1 VQPRAAHPWESRL
14 LLAALVALAIAG
26 GLSVAQG
33 YGVLPLPATALTAV
47 RWLAIAVL
55 AAYAAARRSL
65 TTWILASMVIGGEI
79 GHDFPAFAINLRVLS
94 LVFLRLIKT
103 IIAPLLFG
111 TLVVG
116 IAGHT
121 DLKKVGRMGVKA
133 LVYFEVV
140 TTLALFIGLAAINLS
155 KAGVGVHLPPAAH
168 KEDLAAA
175 PKQTATDII
184 LHIFPENIAKSVADG
199 QVLQIVVFS
208 ILFGIALGLLAE
220 ERRRPMLAF
229 AESLSE
235 TMFKFTNIVMFFA
248 PVGVGAAIAYTV
260 GHMGLGVLYNLF
272 QLLATLYVALL
283 AFLLLVLLPVALLAR
298 VPIRRFA
305 RAIAEPVSIAFAT
318 TSSEAALPRAM
329 EAMEALGVPRQIVA
343 FVIPT
348 GYSFN
353 LDGTTLYLS
362 LASIFVAQ
370 AAGIEMSLGAQL
382 LMVFTLMLTSK
393 GVAGVPRAS
402 LVILLG
408 TAASFNLPIE
418 PIFIILG
425 IDELMD
431 MARTS
436 VNVIGNCLATA
447 VIARW
452 EGEFGTEAPSPV
464 VEAALTD

>member
-1 VQPRAAHPWESRL
+1 
-14 LLAALVALAIAG
+14 
-26 GLSVAQG
+26 
-33 YGVLPLPATALTAV
+33 
-47 RWLAIAVL
+47 
-55 AAYAAARRSL
+55 
-65 TTWILASMVIGGEI
+65 MVIGGEL
-79 GHDFPAFAINLRVLS
+79 GHDFPGIAVNLRVLS
-94 LVFLRLIKT
+94 LVFLRMIKT

-116 IAGHT
+116 IAGHSN
-121 DLKKVGRMGVKA
+121 LKQVGRMGLKA
-133 LVYFEVV
+133 LIYFEVV

-155 KAGVGVHLPPAAH
+155 KAGVGVNLAPPAQT
-168 KEDLAAA
+168 EQLAAT
-175 PKQTATDII
+175 KETATDVI
-184 LHIFPENIAKSVADG
+184 LHIFPENIAKSVAEG
-199 QVLQIVVFS
+199 QVLQVVIFS
-208 ILFGIALGLLAE
+208 IVFAIALALLSE
-220 ERRRPMLAF
+220 EKRRPMLAF

-235 TMFKFTNIVMFFA
+235 TMFKFTNIVMLFA
-248 PVGVGAAIAYTV
+248 PIGVGAAIAYTV
-260 GHMGLGVLYNLF
+260 GHMGLGILGNLAK
-272 QLLATLYVALL
+272 LLGTLYIALA
-283 AFLLLVLLPVALLAR
+283 AFILLVLLPVALIAR

-305 RAIAEPVSIAFAT
+305 KALAEPVSIAFAT

-329 EAMEALGVPRQIVA
+329 EAMVAIGVPRQIVA

-370 AAGIEMSLGAQL
+370 AAGIHMDFGRQL
-382 LMVFTLMLTSK
+382 MMVFTLMLTSK

-402 LVILLG
+402 LVILLA

-418 PIFIILG
+418 PIFIVLG

-436 VNVIGNCLATA
+436 VNVIGNCLASV

-452 EGEFGTEAPSPV
+452 EGEFGKEEPSMVVQEAIA
-464 VEAALTD
+464 E